1 MWGKFKQKK
10 KTKQKLLISTI
21 IPLILI
27 PILITIG
34 ILIKDVTEV
43 PFIYFKHYPFVNAAY
58 CFLFTLFRVFLYIY
72 YKKYAPITIDFK
84 QFAKYVLLVDQFAYE
99 YKEKYIN
106 SKESEEM
113 INYISS
119 MVKLNMTPE
128 IRELIGLVRV
138 INSEKDLDD
147 YLNLKIKIYVLAV
160 IVNVNKPL

>member
-1 MWGKFKQKK
+1 MDIKTVLLIINLFFLLFSILLNIIYIIKPNIKNNKK
-10 KTKQKLLISTI
+10 ENNVSVDRLKLLLDQDKSIVERVDLLIDEI
-21 IPLILI
+21 IKKAADTYMILN
-27 PILITIG
+27 
-34 ILIKDVTEV
+34 
-43 PFIYFKHYPFVNAAY
+43 VN
-58 CFLFTLFRVFLYIY
+58 FN
-72 YKKYAPITIDFK
+72 
-84 QFAKYVLLVDQFAYE
+84 
-99 YKEKYIN
+99 KEKYIN

>member
-1 MWGKFKQKK
+1 MDIKTVLLIINLFFLLFSILLNIIYIIKPNIKNNKK
-10 KTKQKLLISTI
+10 ENNVSVDRLKLLLLDQDKSIVERVDLLIDEI
-21 IPLILI
+21 IKKAADTYMILN
-27 PILITIG
+27 
-34 ILIKDVTEV
+34 
-43 PFIYFKHYPFVNAAY
+43 VN
-58 CFLFTLFRVFLYIY
+58 FN
-72 YKKYAPITIDFK
+72 
-84 QFAKYVLLVDQFAYE
+84 
-99 YKEKYIN
+99 KEKYIN

-113 INYISS
+113 INYISF

>member
-1 MWGKFKQKK
+1 MFFRMVNAPSMLLIDNEDTTLYAKDILLANKENILKAFNKQKK

-43 PFIYFKHYPFVNAAY
+43 PFIYFKHYPFVNAIY

-106 SKESEEM
+106 FDKYFKILENEE
-113 INYISS
+113 
-119 MVKLNMTPE
+119 
-128 IRELIGLVRV
+128 
-138 INSEKDLDD
+138 
-147 YLNLKIKIYVLAV
+147 KIKEIEY
-160 IVNVNKPL
+160 NDKN

>member
-1 MWGKFKQKK
+1 MDIKTVLLIINLFFLLFSILLNIIYIIKPNIKNNKK
-10 KTKQKLLISTI
+10 ENNVSVDRLKLLLDQDKSIVERVDLLIDEI
-21 IPLILI
+21 IKKAADTYMILN
-27 PILITIG
+27 
-34 ILIKDVTEV
+34 
-43 PFIYFKHYPFVNAAY
+43 VN
-58 CFLFTLFRVFLYIY
+58 FN
-72 YKKYAPITIDFK
+72 
-84 QFAKYVLLVDQFAYE
+84 
-99 YKEKYIN
+99 KEKYIN

-113 INYISS
+113 INYISF